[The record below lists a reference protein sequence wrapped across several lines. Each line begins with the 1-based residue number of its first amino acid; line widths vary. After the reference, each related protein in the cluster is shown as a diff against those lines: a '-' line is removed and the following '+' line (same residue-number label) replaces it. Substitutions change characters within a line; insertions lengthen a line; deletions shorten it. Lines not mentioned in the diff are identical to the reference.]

1 MSEQLLLFLL
11 LPVAA
16 ASGWF
21 VARRRGERQ
30 RGAQIGKLSRTY
42 FKGVNFLLNEQP
54 DKAIEVFLE
63 LAEVD
68 KNTVETHFALGNL
81 FRRRG
86 EVDRAIRV
94 HQNLIARPTL
104 TDEQRTQ
111 AVLELGEDFM
121 RAGLLDRAETLF
133 ADLVKANT
141 SAPAALRHLISIYQ
155 QERDWTKA
163 IEHARRYETATG
175 EPMGKLIAQ
184 FQCELAEAA
193 RSHGDIPAARAFL
206 AQAYRDDTHCIR
218 AGIVEG
224 NIELAAG
231 NDQAAIRALERVARH
246 DVEYLP
252 EFLKPLLSAYER
264 RGERARARAFLAE
277 MIERYPGVSRAVGA
291 DAVDRP
297 GRGPRGRHRFPH
309 APVAPAPERAR
320 AGRLDR
326 SGFGEFA
333 ARREGALARTQATHR
348 AARRRHAVV
357 SLRALRLRRARAPLA
372 VPELQELGYGQADP
386 RPGRANSRCRR
397 WRNCGCCRLSPGCSG
412 RSALR

>member
-1 MSEQLLLFLL
+1 VSEQLLLFLL

-16 ASGWF
+16 ASGWL
-21 VARRRGERQ
+21 VARRSGERQ
-30 RGAQIGKLSRTY
+30 RGVQIGKLSRTY

-133 ADLVKANT
+133 ADLVKAKA
-141 SAPAALRHLISIYQ
+141 SVPAALRHLISIYQ

-193 RSHGDIPAARAFL
+193 RARGDIPAARAFL
-206 AQAYRDDTHCIR
+206 VQAYADDTHCIR

-224 NIELAAG
+224 QIELAAG
-231 NDQAAIRALERVARH
+231 NDQAAIRAFERVARH

-252 EFLKPLLSAYER
+252 EFLRPLLAAYER

-277 MIERYPGVSRAVGA
+277 MIERYPGVSALLAQTRLIDQDEGREAA
-291 DAVDRP
+291 TDFLTRQLRQRP
-297 GRGPRGRHRFPH
+297 SVRGQ
-309 APVAPAPERAR
+309 
-320 AGRLDR
+320 
-326 SGFGEFA
+326 
-333 ARREGALARTQATHR
+333 GALID
-348 AARRRHAVV
+348 
-357 SLRALRLRRARAPLA
+357 
-372 VPELQELGYGQADP
+372 LGL
-386 RPGRANSRCRR
+386 ANSRPEEKDRLLVLKQLTEQLVAGTPSYR
-397 WRNCGCCRLSPGCSG
+397 CGRCGFGARAHHWQCPSCKNWGTVKPIHGPTG
-412 RSALR
+412 E

>member
-1 MSEQLLLFLL
+1 VNETLLVFLL

-21 VARRRGERQ
+21 VARRSGERQ
-30 RGAQIGKLSRTY
+30 RGDQVSQLSRTY

-68 KNTVETHFALGNL
+68 KGTVETHFALGNL

-104 TDEQRTQ
+104 SDEHRTQ

-133 ADLVKANT
+133 SDLVKLNT

-155 QERDWTKA
+155 QERDWSKA
-163 IEHARRYETATG
+163 IEHGRRYETATG

-184 FQCELAEAA
+184 FQCELAEQA
-193 RSHGDIPAARAFL
+193 RSQGDIPAARAHL
-206 AQAYRDDTHCIR
+206 AEAYKDDTHCIR

-224 NIELAAG
+224 QIELAAG
-231 NDQAAIRALERVARH
+231 NDQAAIRAFERVARH

-264 RGERARARAFLAE
+264 RGERARARSFLAE
-277 MIERYPGVSRAVGA
+277 MIERYPGVSALLAQTRLIDQDEGRDAATDFLTRQLRQRPSVRGQGA
-291 DAVDRP
+291 LIDLGLDNSRP
-297 GRGPRGRHRFPH
+297 EERERLLVLKQLTEQLVAGTPSYRCGRCGFG
-309 APVAPAPERAR
+309 AR
-320 AGRLDR
+320 AHHWQCPSCKNWGTVKPIH
-326 SGFGEFA
+326 GPTGE
-333 ARREGALARTQATHR
+333 
-348 AARRRHAVV
+348 
-357 SLRALRLRRARAPLA
+357 
-372 VPELQELGYGQADP
+372 
-386 RPGRANSRCRR
+386 
-397 WRNCGCCRLSPGCSG
+397 
-412 RSALR
+412 

>member
-16 ASGWF
+16 LSGWL
-21 VARRRGERQ
+21 VARRSGERQ
-30 RGAQIGKLSRTY
+30 RGAQVSKLSRTY

-175 EPMGKLIAQ
+175 EPTGKLIAQ
-184 FQCELAEAA
+184 FQCELAEQA

-206 AQAYRDDTHCIR
+206 AAAYSDDTHCIR

-224 NIELAAG
+224 QIELAAG
-231 NDQAAIRALERVARH
+231 NDQAAIRAFERVARH

-252 EFLKPLLSAYER
+252 EFLKPLLGAYER

-277 MIERYPGVSRAVGA
+277 MIERYPGVSALLAQTRLIDQDEGREAA
-291 DAVDRP
+291 TDFLTRQLRQRP
-297 GRGPRGRHRFPH
+297 SVRGQ
-309 APVAPAPERAR
+309 
-320 AGRLDR
+320 
-326 SGFGEFA
+326 
-333 ARREGALARTQATHR
+333 GALID
-348 AARRRHAVV
+348 
-357 SLRALRLRRARAPLA
+357 
-372 VPELQELGYGQADP
+372 LGL
-386 RPGRANSRCRR
+386 ANSRPEEKDRLLVLKQLTEQLVAGTPSYR
-397 WRNCGCCRLSPGCSG
+397 CGRCGFGARAHHWQCPSCKNWGTVKPIHGPTG
-412 RSALR
+412 E

>member
-30 RGAQIGKLSRTY
+30 RGAQVSKLSRTY

-104 TDEQRTQ
+104 TEEQRTQ

-133 ADLVKANT
+133 ADLVKAKA

-155 QERDWTKA
+155 QERDWSKA

-206 AQAYRDDTHCIR
+206 AEAYKDDTHCIR

-224 NIELAAG
+224 QIELAAG

-252 EFLKPLLSAYER
+252 EFLKSLLGAYER

-277 MIERYPGVSRAVGA
+277 MIERYPGVSALLAQTRLIDQDEGR
-291 DAVDRP
+291 DAATDFLTRQLRQRP
-297 GRGPRGRHRFPH
+297 SVRGQ
-309 APVAPAPERAR
+309 
-320 AGRLDR
+320 
-326 SGFGEFA
+326 
-333 ARREGALARTQATHR
+333 GALID
-348 AARRRHAVV
+348 
-357 SLRALRLRRARAPLA
+357 
-372 VPELQELGYGQADP
+372 LGL
-386 RPGRANSRCRR
+386 ANSRPEEKDRLLVLKQLTEQLVAGTPSYR
-397 WRNCGCCRLSPGCSG
+397 CGRCGFGARAHHWQCPSCKNWGTVKPIHGPTG
-412 RSALR
+412 E